1 MDNQENQV
9 KDAVKLDCFK
19 LSEVQQVPAKRKY
32 IKKKQI
38 PKLTIEKGT
47 FILIFD

>member
-1 MDNQENQV
+1 MNSQSLEPKQ
-9 KDAVKLDCFK
+9 AVKLDCFK
-19 LSEVQQVPAKRKY
+19 LSEVQIPKKRKY

-38 PKLTIEKGT
+38 PKLTIEKGN